1 MRYEYVV
8 TLKRDNEKR
17 IDLISFLLC
26 LLSVLAFIFQQLR
39 TAEFSLFLSGA
50 AILIAGGIIA
60 NFISAKKGNR
70 IRYKNWLLIAGL
82 SWLAMPYL
90 QWLSI
95 LFFILAFLEY
105 QAKYPL
111 EIGFSNDTIVINTLF
126 KKKFSWNDFNNVV
139 LKDGLLTLDFKNNK
153 LFQKE
158 ALEDE
163 EDDADED
170 EFNDYCRQ
178 QLIRVAGQLQ
188 PINPALK

>member
-178 QLIRVAGQLQ
+178 QLIRVAG
-188 PINPALK
+188 

>member
-60 NFISAKKGNR
+60 NFNSAKKGNR